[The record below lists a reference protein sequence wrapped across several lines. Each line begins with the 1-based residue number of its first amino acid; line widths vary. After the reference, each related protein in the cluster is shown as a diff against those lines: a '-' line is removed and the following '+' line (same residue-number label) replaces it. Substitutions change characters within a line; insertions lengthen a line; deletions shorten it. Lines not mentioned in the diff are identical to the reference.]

1 MKIIGSLSSLV
12 ITSAVASFAPI
23 PSMAQSAIEPTPF
36 TLAKGLEGPRG
47 LRFGPDGNLYVAEA
61 GTGGTNSTI
70 GQCPQVPG
78 PPGGP
83 GPDTGGLTARI
94 SKINPSSLKVTTV
107 ASGFPSVSIGPGG
120 VNGTIGVAD
129 VVFLDGDLYALIGG
143 GGCSHGNPNMKDAS
157 GIAKVDIKTGN
168 WHLIADIGAWL
179 KTHPAKFESADDFEP
194 DGTLYSVIAQDGKLL
209 TVEPNHGQVISVTK
223 GGEIKQV
230 IDISASEGHI
240 VPTSIVARDGSLFV
254 GNLNLFPINPQWAR
268 ILTISKSDQDD
279 FDNSPPGLEPARGH
293 RIVSSKAGFTTV
305 VAVDFGPD
313 GLLYVLE
320 LSDGAGLPTP
330 GLGKVVRV
338 KRSGAIEDVVINL
351 SVPTGMTFGPDGR
364 LYVSNLGA
372 APAGAGQI
380 LRFDISPGW

>member
-1 MKIIGSLSSLV
+1 MKIIGLSSLV
-12 ITSAVASFAPI
+12 IAAGVASFAPLPAI
-23 PSMAQSAIEPTPF
+23 AQGAIEPTPF
-36 TLAKGLEGPRG
+36 VVAAGLEGPRG
-47 LRFGPDGNLYVAEA
+47 LRFGPDGYLYVAEA
-61 GTGGTNSTI
+61 GTGGTNSTK
-70 GQCPQVPG
+70 GHCPQVPG
-78 PPGGP
+78 PPAGP

-94 SKINPSSLKVTTV
+94 SKISPSGNVTTV
-107 ASGFPSVSIGPGG
+107 ASGFPSVSIGKGG
-120 VNGTIGVAD
+120 ANGTIGVAD
-129 VVFLDGDLYALIGG
+129 VVFLDGDLYAVIGG
-143 GGCSHGNPNMKDAS
+143 GGCSHGNPKNPS
-157 GIAKVDIKTGN
+157 GIAKVDIKTGK

-194 DGTLYSVIAQDGKLL
+194 DGTLYSAIALNGKLL

-223 GGEIKQV
+223 NGEIKQE

-240 VPTSIVARDGSLFV
+240 VPTSIAAWEGSLFV
-254 GNLNLFPINPQWAR
+254 GNLNLFPIDPQWAR

-279 FDNSPPGLEPARGH
+279 FDNLPPGLQPAHGY

-320 LSDGAGLPTP
+320 LSDGAGFPTP

-338 KRSGAIEDVVINL
+338 KRSGEIEDVVTGL
-351 SVPTGMTFGPDGR
+351 TVPTGMTFGHDGR

-380 LRFDISPGW
+380 LRFDIW

>member
-1 MKIIGSLSSLV
+1 MKLTGSLSSLL
-12 ITSAVASFAPI
+12 IAAMTGSLAPGI
-23 PSMAQSAIEPTPF
+23 LMAQAAIEPTPF
-36 TLAKGLEGPRG
+36 VLASGLEGPRG
-47 LRFGPDGNLYVAEA
+47 LRFGPDGYLYVAEA
-61 GTGGTNSTI
+61 GTGGTNSTV
-70 GQCPQVPG
+70 GQCTQVPG

-83 GPDTGGLTARI
+83 GPDTGGLSARI
-94 SKINPSSLKVTTV
+94 SKISPSGKVTTV
-107 ASGFPSVSIGPGG
+107 ASGFPSVTIGPNG

-143 GGCSHGNPNMKDAS
+143 GGCSHGNPHNPS
-157 GIAKVDIKTGN
+157 GIAKVNLKNGS

-179 KTHPAKFESADDFEP
+179 KTHPAKYESADDFEP
-194 DGTLYSVIAQDGKLL
+194 DGTLYSLIAHDGALL

-223 GGEIKQV
+223 SGEIKQV

-240 VPTSIVARDGSLFV
+240 VPTSIAVRDGSFFV
-254 GNLNLFPINPQWAR
+254 GNLNLFPIDPQWAR
-268 ILTISKSDQDD
+268 ILTISRADRDD
-279 FDNSPPGLEPARGH
+279 FENVPPGLQPERGY

-320 LSDGAGLPTP
+320 LSDGAGFPTP

-338 KRSGAIEDVVINL
+338 LHSGAIEDVVTNL
-351 SVPTGMTFGPDGR
+351 SVPAGMIFGPDRR

-380 LRFDISPGW
+380 LRVVIAPGW

>member
-1 MKIIGSLSSLV
+1 MKLIGSLSTAL
-12 ITSAVASFAPI
+12 IIASAVGSFALVPT
-23 PSMAQSAIEPTPF
+23 MAQAAIEPTPF
-36 TLAKGLEGPRG
+36 ILASGLEGPRG
-47 LRFGPDGNLYVAEA
+47 LRFGSDGYLYVAEA
-61 GTGGTNSTI
+61 GTGGTTSTA
-70 GQCPQVPG
+70 GQCAQVPG
-78 PPGGP
+78 PPGP

-94 SKINPSSLKVTTV
+94 SKISPSGKVTTV
-107 ASGFPSVSIGPGG
+107 ASGFPSVDVGPGG
-120 VNGTIGVAD
+120 VNGVIGVAD
-129 VVFLDGDLYALIGG
+129 VVFLDGDLYALVGG
-143 GGCSHGNPNMKDAS
+143 GGCSHGNPNPKDAS
-157 GIAKVDIKTGN
+157 GIAKVDLKSGS

-179 KTHPAKFESADDFEP
+179 KTHPSKYESADDFEP
-194 DGTLYSVIAQDGKLL
+194 DGTLYSVITHDGKLL

-223 GGEIKQV
+223 SGEIKQV

-240 VPTSIVARDGSLFV
+240 VPTSIAARDGSLFV

-268 ILTISKSDQDD
+268 ILTISKSDEDD
-279 FDNSPPGLEPARGH
+279 FDNSPPGLEPARGY

-320 LSDGAGLPTP
+320 LSDGAGFPTP

-338 KRSGAIEDVVINL
+338 LHSGAIEDVVTNL
-351 SVPTGMTFGPDGR
+351 SVPTGMTFGPDNR